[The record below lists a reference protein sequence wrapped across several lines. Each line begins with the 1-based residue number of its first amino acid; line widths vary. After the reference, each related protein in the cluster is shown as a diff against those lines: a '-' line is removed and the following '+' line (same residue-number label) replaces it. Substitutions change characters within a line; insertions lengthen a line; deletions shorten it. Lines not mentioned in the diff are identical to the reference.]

1 MTQFHSISP
10 VTGHKYSFPDDDN
23 NHGLFDFINVNKSK
37 RVVAVQGLGFV
48 GTVMSLVVANSDHCD
63 YAVIGVDRATEDS
76 YWKIAEIN
84 AGICPIVSSDPL
96 VSELFEKAKHQRKIY
111 AAYDPMAYSYADVI
125 VVDINLDVTKVKD
138 DLGNIESYD
147 VPLSGFKE
155 AIASIGRVCK
165 EDVLILVE
173 TTVPPGTCRKVVYP
187 LLVEGLKSRGLP
199 IDKFKLGHSYERV
212 MPGPNYVNSIKNFYR
227 VYSGINEQSADAV
240 EAFLKTVIS
249 TDEYPL
255 TRLRTTE
262 ASEMAKVLENSYR
275 AMNISFVIEWSRF
288 AENSGVDLYEV
299 VDAIRLRPTHAN
311 LMYPGIGVGGYCL
324 TKDPL
329 MASWASMQFFG
340 LESGLQSSVKAVEN
354 NDKMPMFC
362 FDFVSNILKQYD
374 KRKTSIGLLGVAYGP
389 GIGDTRFSPVED
401 FYNRLRAHFDN
412 IKCQDPYV
420 PQWAELNLEIE
431 TSLEAFLSN
440 SFDVLIVTTAHRD
453 YLNNDAIYKLIA
465 RSEKELVIIDT
476 VGLLDLHKLPA
487 HFSLNKNFF
496 ALGVGFNEE
505 YKIEEGFNSRRWRLY
520 WF

>member
-1 MTQFHSISP
+1 MVKLNSTSA
-10 VTGHKYSFPDDDN
+10 VTGETYVIPSANDKDGLSNFIEINGHKQ
-23 NHGLFDFINVNKSK
+23 
-37 RVVAVQGLGFV
+37 VVAVQGLGFV
-48 GTVMSLVVANSDHCD
+48 GAVMSLVVANSDQGE

-96 VSELFEKAKHQRKIY
+96 VSEFFEKAKQQQNFY
-111 AAYDPMAYSYADVI
+111 ATHDSIAFSYADVVI
-125 VVDINLDVTKVKD
+125 VDINLDVTKVKD
-138 DLGNIESYD
+138 GSGNIESYD
-147 VPLSGFKE
+147 VPLVGFRK
-155 AIASIGRVCK
+155 AIESIGQVCK

-173 TTVPPGTCRKVVYP
+173 TTVPPGTCQKVVYP
-187 LLVEGLKSRGLP
+187 ILVESLKSRGLST
-199 IDKFKLGHSYERV
+199 DRFKLGHSYERV

-227 VYSGINEQSADAV
+227 VYSGINEESADAV
-240 EAFLKTVIS
+240 EKFLKTVIS

-255 TRLRTTE
+255 TRLKTTE
-262 ASEMAKVLENSYR
+262 STEMAKVLENSYR
-275 AMNISFVIEWSRF
+275 AMNISFAIEWSRF

-329 MASWASMQFFG
+329 MASWASEQFFG

-362 FDFVSNILKQYD
+362 FDFVSNILRHHD
-374 KRKTSIGLLGVAYGP
+374 KETTSIGLLGVAYGP

-401 FYNRLRAHFDN
+401 FYNRLSTRFDN

-420 PQWAELNLEIE
+420 PLWAELNLEIE
-431 TSLEAFLSN
+431 MSLEAFLAN
-440 SFDVLIVTTAHRD
+440 SFDILIVTTGHRD
-453 YLNNDAIYKLIA
+453 YLHNDAIYELIG
-465 RSEKELVIIDT
+465 RSSKEMIIIDT

-487 HFSLNKNFF
+487 HFSQNKNFYV
-496 ALGVGFNEE
+496 LGVGHNEE
-505 YKIEEGFNSRRWRLY
+505 
-520 WF
+520 